1 VIFFIKSAGPRSPAD
16 FCWSGGLY
24 DVNRFI
30 KSVGPVPWD
39 IPPCKQDFSSKGN
52 KTTKNQKSLSSTL
65 GSFSLQK
72 PVHSVSHHHPAAA
85 AAAEEDR
92 LRRPSSYDDVINRSP
107 FLPEMRH
114 NSERRRGGGG
124 ENRNERYSQIIEIIL
139 QTYRVHIKS
148 YNTCRQ
154 GRI

>member
-24 DVNRFI
+24 DVNHFI

-85 AAAEEDR
+85 AEEDR

-114 NSERRRGGGG
+114 NSERRRGEGGG